1 MLSIYLA
8 LVIMKSALRTRQKT
22 QSQKQRLRFCYK
34 HVAQISKPEGKLA
47 GVTFGVHTSQI
58 SKSVYIDVAKP
69 KVTKSDRQH
78 IETVL
83 QEQRQNAIL
92 RDLAD
97 RGALDK
103 MQIVAWDFSCDDPFQ
118 VDKRTYDP
126 SYASSPEPVYEG
138 SSGSCVGYHV
148 TGQIHN
154 GSNKTVTQIGVGFQ
168 ALYGQQRCSSAS
180 LSETHRFN
188 VSISPGA
195 ETHISFNVSHQQT
208 GTLQAAARGCFGVTM
223 VKTVN

>member
-1 MLSIYLA
+1 MFRYDIQNYFLEWCYWLTIINKHFLFTLTLA
-8 LVIMKSALRTRQKT
+8 AGALLPLTTAHAFNLFGPSDYEECAADAAKDAKSKAALKILLQTCSSDFQARRKT
-22 QSQKQRLRFCYK
+22 GGGYIWCPYIPDL
-34 HVAQISKPEGKLA
+34 
-47 GVTFGVHTSQI
+47 
-58 SKSVYIDVAKP
+58 SKSVCIDVAKP
-69 KVTKSDRQH
+69 KVTKSDRQR

-103 MQIVAWDFSCDDPFQ
+103 MQIVAWDFSCDDPFR

-180 LSETHRFN
+180 LS
-188 VSISPGA
+188 
-195 ETHISFNVSHQQT
+195 
-208 GTLQAAARGCFGVTM
+208 
-223 VKTVN
+223 